1 MGKKKLFWA
10 DKTKSPAPAAA
21 KAGKEKYDYCAV
33 SAELLASAICS
44 RR

>member
-10 DKTKSPAPAAA
+10 GKTKSPALAAA

-33 SAELLASAICS
+33 SAERLASAICS

>member
-10 DKTKSPAPAAA
+10 DKEKKPRSGGS
-21 KAGKEKYDYCAV
+21 KAEKGEYDYCAV